1 MYSIYVQY
9 LLMIKS
15 TIKKS
20 LAISLFLSLTSIQ
33 IASANIFSSTSIEA
47 GMNSIGLKIID
58 DNSMYLGEWRHQIS
72 AKLNPSYFNQ
82 LDRLKSVSALSQ
94 NSQNLITN
102 FNSTSS
108 HFSVPAF
115 SDSLFNELYNG
126 SEIFFSFSSKN
137 IKLNPHS
144 LSELLS
150 SFGSQPLSKKSNAK
164 LIEQE
169 FYAPGYVYSKGN
181 SSIGVGVLLVQQKFL
196 DNSFGSVTLGNSSG
210 SNAYYDSSLLN
221 INKGTGYQ
229 FNVSQKLTNR
239 IDVSLDY
246 QSEVLM
252 NEFDSS
258 GRSYSDPGDFD
269 IPSQYTLSVGMN
281 VFETSKISFTA
292 EEIAFSNVDP
302 FVHSGYS
309 QSFLNAY
316 NSPISPLFK
325 LDDLTVYSIS
335 FNQEINDRLTWNMDI
350 TSRQQAPATA
360 ITFNRILNNDTASV
374 SYKLGVSYAS
384 GFGQLDLFTSFANKP
399 LLIGGTDFGRSAN
412 NVLSN
417 HFEGVASWSFQF

>member
-1 MYSIYVQY
+1 
-9 LLMIKS
+9 MIKS

-20 LAISLFLSLTSIQ
+20 LAISLSLSLASIQ
-33 IASANIFSSTSIEA
+33 IASANIFASTSIEA
-47 GMNSIGLKIID
+47 EMNNIGLKIID
-58 DNSMYLGEWRHQIS
+58 DNSMYLGEWRNQIS

-82 LDRLKSVSALSQ
+82 LDRFKTVSALSQ
-94 NSQNLITN
+94 NSQSLISN
-102 FNSTSS
+102 FNTTSS
-108 HFSVPAF
+108 HFAIPAF

-137 IKLNPHS
+137 LKLNPHS

-150 SFGSQPLSKKSNAK
+150 TFGSQPLSKKSNAK

-210 SNAYYDSSLLN
+210 SKAYYDSSLLN

-229 FNVSQKLTNR
+229 FNISQKLTNR
-239 IDVSLDY
+239 IYISLDY

-281 VFETSKISFTA
+281 FFETSKISFTA

-360 ITFNRILNNDTASV
+360 ITFNKILNNDTASV

-412 NVLSN
+412 NALSN